1 MQQEKDLQKPV
12 TISMPD
18 SLRESLER
26 KAKEQERSLSN
37 YIRLIL
43 VKHS

>member
-1 MQQEKDLQKPV
+1 MKEEKELQKPL
-12 TISMPD
+12 TITMPD
-18 SLRESLER
+18 SLRERLER
-26 KAKEQERSLSN
+26 KAKEQDRSLSN